1 MVMIY
6 LVYGVFFNVNIL
18 GNVFFLGR
26 VLYGYI
32 SVRIFDIVKYV
43 KKYIFVK
50 RVLSKFYNK
59 WKGFRIVI

>member
-59 WKGFRIVI
+59 